1 MSSSLSSFSKRKNTN
16 MLNKIPDS
24 AKVESISNVSSDD
37 MAQLGLMASS
47 IAHDFNNLLTSIMGH
62 MSLALLNTPSDDDV
76 RTHIERA
83 VKATKYAS
91 ALTTQL
97 LNYSHKQPQTQAIE
111 YIDLNKVVTDVLG
124 LVETVLLT
132 DLTIELNLD
141 ESLPPIKASQT
152 HVQQIV
158 MNLLVNAAEAIDDPN
173 NGKIVVYTG
182 NYCASKGE
190 NGNRVS
196 EFQDMP
202 PGDYVVLQI
211 SDNGRG
217 IDKDVLDRIFDPF
230 FTTKP
235 KGRGLGLATI
245 RGIVC
250 EYQGRIDVESTPG
263 RRTSFR
269 VCFPYRVENFSP
281 LH

>member
-1 MSSSLSSFSKRKNTN
+1 

-97 LNYSHKQPQTQAIE
+97 LNYSHKQPQGQAIE

-158 MNLLVNAAEAIDDPN
+158 MNLLINAAEAIDDPN
-173 NGKIVVYTG
+173 KGKIVVYTG
-182 NYCASKGE
+182 NYCASNGE
-190 NGNRVS
+190 NGNGLS
-196 EFQDMP
+196 EFRELP
-202 PGDYVVLQI
+202 SGNYVFLQI
-211 SDNGRG
+211 DDNGMG
-217 IDKDVLDRIFDPF
+217 IDTDMLDRIFVPF

-245 RGIVC
+245 KRIVC
-250 EYQGRIDVESTPG
+250 EYHGHIDVDSTVG
-263 RRTSFR
+263 KGTSFN
-269 VCFPYRVENFSP
+269 VYFPHHFENFSP
-281 LH
+281 IH

>member
-1 MSSSLSSFSKRKNTN
+1 

-24 AKVESISNVSSDD
+24 TKVDAIVSPPADD

-83 VKATKYAS
+83 VKATQYAS

-97 LNYSHKQPQTQAIE
+97 LNYSHKQPQTQAVE
-111 YIDLNKVVTDVLG
+111 YIDLNKVITDVLG

-132 DLTIELNLD
+132 DLTIELNLE
-141 ESLPPIKASQT
+141 ESLPPIEAAQT
-152 HVQQIV
+152 HMQQIV
-158 MNLLVNAAEAIDDPN
+158 MNLLINAAEAIDDRN
-173 NGKIVVYTG
+173 KGKIVVHTG
-182 NYCASKGE
+182 ICRASDEGDGKQVNGFRAMPSRNYI
-190 NGNRVS
+190 
-196 EFQDMP
+196 F
-202 PGDYVVLQI
+202 LQVD
-211 SDNGRG
+211 DNGRG
-217 IDKDVLDRIFDPF
+217 IDRNLLERIFDPF

-245 RGIVC
+245 KRIVY
-250 EYQGRIDVESTPG
+250 EYDGYIDVDSTKG
-263 RRTSFR
+263 KGTSFS
-269 VCFPYRVENFSP
+269 VYFPQHFENLAP
-281 LH
+281 IH